1 MHSVVK
7 AETAE
12 ITELNLIKRLSQLEA
27 VFEYC
32 PVGISIVDKKGFIV
46 SSNPAM
52 QKLFNLSAQD
62 YVGKN
67 VKEMVEK
74 DIFSPEVST
83 KVLETGCL
91 HTILQKIK
99 GGRMCLTI
107 GSPVIGDNNQ
117 VELVVVTT
125 NDVTELYAL
134 KESLSRTQKL
144 AGSYQAELIDMRMAQ
159 MQEENIVVRSKKMLD
174 LIDLAK
180 RLASVDTTVLI
191 LGESGVGKEVVATL
205 LHRASLHRSEKPF
218 VKVNC
223 GAIPRDLLESE
234 LFGYEHGAFTG
245 AAKDGRIGLFEL
257 ADGGSIFLDEISELS
272 LDLQVKLLR
281 VLQEKEF
288 TRIGGTKVV
297 KVDVR
302 VIAASNRNILE
313 LVREGKFRQDLYY
326 RLNVVPLGVPPLR
339 ERTED
344 IVALAQHYV
353 RYFNQKYSLE
363 KVLSA
368 ELIDIMERYT
378 WPGNVRELVNVIER
392 MVVTSVGNILG
403 VEDFPIEL
411 RFSGLH
417 ISPEERR
424 LIRSDNIQ
432 ENIEEVEKYIIL
444 NALKDGLTLNTA
456 ARKLGIS
463 RATLARKIKKYGIRN
478 LETID

>member
-1 MHSVVK
+1 MYQAVN
-7 AETAE
+7 
-12 ITELNLIKRLSQLEA
+12 TEEFDINGLKPQMKRLIQLEA
-27 VFEYC
+27 VFEHC

-67 VKEMVEK
+67 VKEMVEEG
-74 DIFSPEVST
+74 IFDPEVST

-99 GGRMCLTI
+99 GGRMFLTI

-159 MQEENIVVRSKKMLD
+159 MQKEDIVVRSKKMLD
-174 LIDLAK
+174 LIDLGK

-205 LHRASLHRSEKPF
+205 LHRTSVLRSAKPF

-353 RYFNQKYSLE
+353 RHFNQKYSLE

-392 MVVTSVGNILG
+392 MVVTSVGNILS

-411 RFSGLH
+411 QISGLY

-478 LETID
+478 RD